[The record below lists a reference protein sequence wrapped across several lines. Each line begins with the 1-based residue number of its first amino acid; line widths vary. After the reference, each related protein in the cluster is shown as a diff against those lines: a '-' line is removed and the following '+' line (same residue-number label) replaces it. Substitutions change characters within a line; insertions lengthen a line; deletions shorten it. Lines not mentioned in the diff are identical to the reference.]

1 MIMRS
6 AGPKLMRWI
15 NVGVIL
21 LTLLSYL
28 SPVTNPNAFWPLAFF
43 GLIFPLLLFANILF
57 ILWWAF
63 RRHWY
68 AFFSVGCLLVGWPH
82 VQGALELRFGGS
94 LKPDAAK
101 NALTLMTFNAHEFK
115 GVGKQRFNQAIFTD
129 LIRAE
134 KPDVLCF
141 QEFPLDAGSA
151 KRYADL
157 LAESGELRYSYQ
169 EKGGTLAVFSRYP
182 IGRKGANY
190 FTNRA
195 NGFLFADLDIGGK
208 TIRVFNLHLQTNA
221 ISRITEKIDP
231 SDVNLQD
238 RETWQSFG
246 GVLRRYKRSAQTR
259 ARQAI
264 AIAEAIKKSP
274 FPALVCGDF
283 NDVPMS
289 FSTHTIAEGLQDAF
303 KCKGSGRGVTYAGNI
318 PGLRIDYILATP
330 DFDVLGFQTLRM
342 GLSDHYPLVA
352 RVAPGF

>member
-1 MIMRS
+1 MRN
-6 AGPKLMRWI
+6 ADPQLMRWI

-28 SPVTNPNAFWPLAFF
+28 APITDPNAFWPLAFM

-68 AFFSVGCLLVGWPH
+68 AFFSVGCLLVGWSH
-82 VQGALELRFGGS
+82 VQGALELRFGGA
-94 LKPDAAK
+94 LKPGTAK
-101 NALTLMTFNAHEFK
+101 DALTFMTFNAHEFK
-115 GVGKQRFNQAIFTD
+115 GIGKQRFDQQTFAD
-129 LIRAE
+129 LIRAQ

-157 LAESGELRYSYQ
+157 LSETGSLRYSYQ
-169 EKGGTLAVFSRYP
+169 EKGGTLAIFSRYP

-195 NGFLFADLDIGGK
+195 NGFLFADLDINGK
-208 TIRVFNLHLQTNA
+208 SVRVFNVHLQTNA
-221 ISRITEKIDP
+221 ISKITEKIDP
-231 SDVNLQD
+231 ADVNLQD
-238 RETWQSFG
+238 RETWQSFE

-274 FPALVCGDF
+274 FPTFVCGDF

-318 PGLRIDYILATP
+318 PGLRIDYLLAGS
-330 DFDVLGFQTLRM
+330 DFEVLDFQTLRPR
-342 GLSDHYPLVA
+342 LSDHYPLVT
-352 RVAPGF
+352 RVVAKF